1 MLQKGV
7 NKLKVAS
14 SIGRIPSKLASSFK
28 GFTTDQFK
36 NWALVFTTFALKDV
50 LPDRH
55 LQYWRLFVK
64 ACRILC
70 STVIDTSEVKLADE
84 LLPKFC
90 GTVEDLYGPS
100 VVTPNMHLHCHLCE
114 CVLDFGP
121 VYGFWCSASV
131 SSERY
136 NGILSAVHVNKH
148 QIEVQLMRKFME

>member
-55 LQYWRLFVK
+55 LQCWRLFVK

-70 STVIDTSEVKLADE
+70 STVIDTSEVKLAD
-84 LLPKFC
+84 F
-90 GTVEDLYGPS
+90 YGPS